1 MLFFWTFN
9 SSKNPEKYYFWVP
22 ITDDNWA
29 ANQHIIMISEDHVI
43 LKTALMMLK
52 NQRCITEINYILKY
66 IQVENDYFNCNN
78 ISQYFSFYCILY
90 QINVALVNQ
99 RDLFQK
105 HVKKSELFQT
115 FDW

>member
-1 MLFFWTFN
+1 
-9 SSKNPEKYYFWVP
+9 
-22 ITDDNWA
+22 
-29 ANQHIIMISEDHVI
+29 MISEDYVT
-43 LKTALMMLK
+43 LKTAVMMLK

-66 IQVENDYFNCNN
+66 IQVENDIFNCNN
-78 ISQYFSFYCILY
+78 ISQYFSFFCILLY
-90 QINVALVNQ
+90 QINVALVNR